1 MNVNKKGTDQSLHA
15 FVKQELVTAIQQGVY
30 PVKSQL
36 PTEAELC
43 KMYDVSRTTIRNAL
57 QQLVIDGYVERI
69 QGRGTFVASRR
80 VKQTLSATQGNYR
93 EQLQLQGKKPKIQVI
108 DLKVVPS
115 DEFLSA
121 MLEIEE
127 NEPIHRLER
136 IRYADDAPLQYE
148 IAYLPWRKTT
158 WLTKE
163 GGEHSLYQLLQ
174 SQPDLSLHQ
183 TKEHLH
189 IALADEEV
197 AAKLRISVGDPCIQ
211 IETHA
216 YLADESKIEY
226 SIAYFHGEKASFTIE
241 RNYQKPTKTG

>member
-1 MNVNKKGTDQSLHA
+1 MNKKNIDQSLHSY
-15 FVKQELVTAIQQGVY
+15 VKNELVNAIQQGVY

-43 KMYDVSRTTIRNAL
+43 QMYDVSRTTIRNAL

-69 QGRGTFVASRR
+69 QGKGTFVASRR
-80 VKQTLSATQGNYR
+80 VKQTLSATEGNYS
-93 EQLQLQGKKPKIQVI
+93 EQLRLQGKKPKIQVI
-108 DLKVVPS
+108 DLTVVPS
-115 DEFLSA
+115 DELLSA
-121 MLEIEE
+121 MLEIDE
-127 NEPIHRLER
+127 NEPVHRLER

-148 IAYLPWRKTT
+148 ISYLPWRKTT

-163 GGEHSLYQLLQ
+163 GCEHSLYQLLQ
-174 SQPDLSLHQ
+174 SHPDLSLAK

-189 IALADEEV
+189 IVLADEEV
-197 AAKLRISVGDPCIQ
+197 AEKLSISIGDPCIQ

-216 YLADESKIEY
+216 YLADDTKIEY

-241 RNYQKPTKTG
+241 RNYQKPTQTS